1 VGYNPINGESYTPKE
16 NVNSNGKQPDTAVK
30 TSEAENGTAQVESTD
45 KVQEASTEIVTT
57 TKANEHDKVEKPDS
71 GNDGQKVRNKFSRV
85 VILNYVGV
93 RIKVIEYNCS
103 MMISTPFTR
112 LKNLIMGTTLCPEN
126 SF

>member
-45 KVQEASTEIVTT
+45 KAQEATA
-57 TKANEHDKVEKPDS
+57 TKANEHDNVEKPVS
-71 GNDGQKVRNKFSRV
+71 GNDGQKVRNKSSRV
-85 VILNYVGV
+85 VILNSVVV
-93 RIKVIEYNCS
+93 RIKVIDYNCS

>member
-16 NVNSNGKQPDTAVK
+16 NVNSNGKQPETAVK
-30 TSEAENGTAQVESTD
+30 TSEAENGAAQVESTD
-45 KVQEASTEIVTT
+45 KAQEATA
-57 TKANEHDKVEKPDS
+57 TKATEHDKVEKPDS
-71 GNDGQKVRNKFSRV
+71 GNDAQKVRNEFSRV
-85 VILNYVGV
+85 VILNSVVV